1 MLDVAAFGA
10 PSASAPLEPMRVTR
24 RDLRPNDVLIAIAF
38 AGICHSDIHQARE
51 EWFASIFP
59 MVPGHEIAGTVQE
72 VGSGVSDLSVGDK
85 VGVGCYVDTCRVCF
99 NCQRGLQNYCL
110 GHTAPTYNGYEMD
123 EQTPTYGGYSTHIVT
138 DRDYVLRIPDALD
151 LDVAAPLLC
160 AGITSY
166 QPLAEWG
173 AGPGKRVGVVGLG
186 GLGHMAVKLAHA
198 MGSHVTMISHSPGKA
213 EDAARLGADAFLL
226 STDKA
231 AMKAAASSMD
241 LIVNSASAVTQ
252 LDPYMRLLMTDGTMV
267 MTGLPESSM
276 SINAFSLTMQR
287 RRLAGINNGGI
298 PQTQQMLD
306 FCGMHGIGSDVEV
319 ISASQINDAWAR
331 VVASDVRYRFVIDTS
346 TLDG

>member
-1 MLDVAAFGA
+1 MLDVAAYGT

-24 RDLRPNDVLIAIAF
+24 RDLRPDDVLIAIAYS
-38 AGICHSDIHQARE
+38 GICHSDIHQARE

-72 VGSGVSDLSVGDK
+72 VGEHVTDLAVGDK
-85 VGVGCYVDTCRVCF
+85 VGVGCYVDTCRTCA
-99 NCQRGLQNYCL
+99 NCRRGLQNYCL
-110 GHTAPTYNGYEMD
+110 GHTALTYNGHEMD
-123 EQTPTYGGYSTHIVT
+123 EVTPTYGGYSTHIVV
-138 DRDYVLRIPDALD
+138 DRNYVLRIPDALS
-151 LDVAAPLLC
+151 LDATAPLLC

-173 AGPGKRVGVVGLG
+173 AGPGKHVGVVGLG

-198 MGSHVTMISHSPGKA
+198 MGAHVTMISHSPGKS
-213 EDAARLGADAFLL
+213 EDAARLGADEFLL
-226 STDKA
+226 SSDKA
-231 AMKAAASSMD
+231 AMKAAASTMD

-252 LDPYMRLLMTDGTMV
+252 LDPYMRLLTTDGTMV
-267 MTGLPESSM
+267 MTGLPESAM

-298 PQTQQMLD
+298 PQTQEMLD
-306 FCGMHGIGSDVEV
+306 FCGTHGIGSEVEV
-319 ISASQINDAWAR
+319 ISAAEINGAWER

-346 TLDG
+346 TLGD